1 MPSFPLSAD
10 RRKIMDSN
18 SLTFL
23 ESRLSRWQIIANRLF
38 YRRYK
43 ARAEKDGFKNGYR
56 PEPDETSS
64 LAAKSLLMKKRFNW
78 EQPLRSSRYVIFD
91 TETTG
96 FYPYQGDEII
106 AIGGVVVEEGVI
118 RKERVFHELVNPY
131 RPIPPSVTN
140 ITGITDEM
148 VADKAGVCSVIGNFL
163 DFIGDA
169 TLVAHN
175 AEFDLAFMNIKL
187 KWYTK
192 TEIYNPVIDTYKL
205 ASAIYPELGNH
216 DLDSLL
222 KHHLVEVRD
231 RHTALGDSLM
241 TAEIFLHYLKALE
254 EKNIE
259 TLKQLYYFIHLKNTL
274 VFCT

>member
-1 MPSFPLSAD
+1 MD
-10 RRKIMDSN
+10 RN
-18 SLTFL
+18 NLTYL
-23 ESRLSRWQIIANRLF
+23 ESRPSRWQMIANRLL
-38 YRRYK
+38 YRYYK
-43 ARAEKDGFKNGYR
+43 ARAEKNGFKNGYR
-56 PEPDETSS
+56 PEPGETSA
-64 LAAKSLLMKKRFNW
+64 LAEKSLLLKNRFNW

-106 AIGGVVVEEGVI
+106 AIGGVVVENGVI
-118 RKERVFHELVNPY
+118 RNDQVFHELVNPY
-131 RPIPPSVTN
+131 RSIPPSVTA

-148 VADKAGVCSVIGNFL
+148 VDGRQGVCSVIGNFL

-187 KWYTK
+187 KWYTQ

-205 ASAIYPELGNH
+205 ARAFYPELGCH

-222 KHHLVEVRD
+222 KHHRVEVQD

-241 TAEIFLHYLKALE
+241 TAQIFLHYLQALE